1 MRLPP
6 WCCRLLSLLFFGA
19 AIAVLSVYPLHGSWL
34 PAIVL
39 GYGALLWR
47 RPALWLLALPALLP
61 VLDLAP
67 HTGWFF
73 VEEIDVLLCL
83 TAGFCYWR
91 LDRSALQPRFP
102 PLFHLSLWGL
112 GIACCIGLWRGL
124 QPLPAIDANSFNN
137 YLSPY
142 NALRVGKA
150 WFWGFV
156 LLPPLKQAAGP
167 ALDGL
172 RKFFL
177 PGMLLGLSGV
187 LAAAIRERWQFPGLL
202 NFASDYRI
210 TAPFSA
216 MHTGGAALDGYL
228 AMSVPLL
235 AAWLFGARSAVRQTV
250 AMTLLPLSLYAGL
263 ATFSRGLYLA
273 YALALLVLAGF
284 PLAAW
289 SRTGLLRRRWRTMAA
304 ASVAAMA
311 IVYGLG
317 LVFASSGY
325 RGYAAAL
332 GLLSVALV
340 LSARSWHPALLISGL
355 ICSLG
360 LAGMLA
366 WLLPVG
372 EPAVA
377 VMKAPYLMFLCSGLA
392 FALSLQYSRT
402 LSLLAVPAL
411 AGLMVST
418 VWIAYHHAGAATLA
432 PSAGLILMAMSPIT
446 LNLLTRRPAWRPNR
460 RNVTVL
466 MAVSAVLAVAIPTYH
481 GYFVA
486 ERFANVG
493 SDLSA
498 RMSHWSR
505 TLALMDDTLDTAMLG
520 AGFGKFPSLY
530 YWRNQQHEVPPG
542 YRYLVQDDNRYLR
555 LTAGDYQAGYGEML
569 RMLHI
574 VPLQPETAYVL
585 ALDARNSGPP
595 AFLHVNLCE
604 RQLLYPQGCIAL
616 PLRQILRAPN
626 WQRLQFP
633 LSSGLLGS
641 SERPVQLEISVE
653 GEHAAL
659 DIDNVSLRVSIDQQ
673 ELVRNGGFS
682 DVNDYWFF
690 SSDRHHLPWHVKN
703 LGLNLYVEMGWPG
716 LLAYAGLLCSAGAE
730 LVRRAQDT
738 AERAEA
744 TAFLAALVAL
754 QTVGLFDSLFDV
766 PRITLLFMLL
776 LCAAA
781 LRPAH
786 PTSSIVSSPCQ
797 DRAPFP
803 CC

>member
-6 WCCRLLSLLFFGA
+6 WCNRLLSLVFFGG
-19 AIAVLSVYPLHGSWL
+19 AITVLSVYPLHGSWL
-34 PAIVL
+34 PAIVM
-39 GYGALLWR
+39 GYGTLLWW

-83 TAGFCYWR
+83 TAGACYWR
-91 LDRSALQPRFP
+91 LDRSALQPHFP
-102 PLFHLSLWGL
+102 PMFHLSLWGL

-156 LLPPLKQAAGP
+156 LLPSLKQAAGP

-172 RKFFL
+172 RRFFL

-187 LAAAIRERWQFPGLL
+187 LMAAIHERWQFPGLL

-235 AAWLFGARSAVRQTV
+235 AAWLFGTRSAVRQAV
-250 AMTLLPLSLYAGL
+250 AMTLLPLSLYTGL

-289 SRTGLLRRRWRTMAA
+289 SRTGVFRHRWRTMATALA
-304 ASVAAMA
+304 ATSLLAC
-311 IVYGLG
+311 GLS

-332 GLLSVALV
+332 GLLSVTLV
-340 LSARSWHPALLISGL
+340 LSTRTLHPPLLISGL
-355 ICSLG
+355 TCGLG

-377 VMKAPYLMFLCSGLA
+377 ILKAPYLMFLCSGLA
-392 FALSLQYSRT
+392 FALSWQYSRT
-402 LSLLAVPAL
+402 LSLLAVHAL
-411 AGLMVST
+411 AGLMVGT

-446 LNLLTRRPAWRPNR
+446 LNLLKRRPAWYPNR
-460 RNVTVL
+460 RNVTAL
-466 MAVSAVLAVAIPTYH
+466 MAASAVLAVAIPTCH

-486 ERFANVG
+486 ERFANAG

-498 RMSHWSR
+498 RVSHWSR
-505 TLALMDDTLDTAMLG
+505 TLAFMDDNLDTAMLG

-542 YRYLVQDDNRYLR
+542 YRYLEQDDNRYLR
-555 LTAGDYQAGYGEML
+555 LTAGEYQAGYGEML

-574 VPLQPETAYVL
+574 VPVQPETAYVL

-604 RQLLYPQGCIAL
+604 RQLLYPQGCIAI

-633 LSSGLLGS
+633 LASGLLGAS
-641 SERPVQLEISVE
+641 TRPVQLEISVE

-659 DIDNVSLRVSIDQQ
+659 DIDNVSLRGSADQQ

-682 DVNDYWFF
+682 DANDYWFF
-690 SSDRHHLPWHVKN
+690 SSDHHHLPWHVKN

-716 LLAYAGLLCSAGAE
+716 LLAYAGLLCSAAAE
-730 LVRRAQDT
+730 LLRRAQDA

-744 TAFLAALVAL
+744 AAFLAALVAL

-766 PRITLLFMLL
+766 PRITVLFMLL

-786 PTSSIVSSPCQ
+786 PIPSTASP
-797 DRAPFP
+797 P
-803 CC
+803 C